1 MSLQFIRHSVYTRGL
16 KNFKNRNIPDA
27 WKSSAAVTAAGIV
40 HKPMMRVPCGVKH
53 TALGG
58 DSGLKLG
65 FQFGSHYIY
74 NMRCNRK
81 DRETERGNVQADLY
95 TEKHKPRDL
104 LLELLLLF
112 LPRWNTI
119 ARLTTA

>member
-27 WKSSAAVTAAGIV
+27 WKSSAAATAAGIV
-40 HKPMMRVPCGVKH
+40 HKPTMRVPCGVKH

>member
-1 MSLQFIRHSVYTRGL
+1 MSLQFIRHSVYIRGL

-27 WKSSAAVTAAGIV
+27 GKARRQQQQQALYINPRCVF
-40 HKPMMRVPCGVKH
+40 RVVSNIPH
-53 TALGG
+53 WG

-81 DRETERGNVQADLY
+81 DREIKRGHFQADLY

-112 LPRWNTI
+112 LPSWNTI